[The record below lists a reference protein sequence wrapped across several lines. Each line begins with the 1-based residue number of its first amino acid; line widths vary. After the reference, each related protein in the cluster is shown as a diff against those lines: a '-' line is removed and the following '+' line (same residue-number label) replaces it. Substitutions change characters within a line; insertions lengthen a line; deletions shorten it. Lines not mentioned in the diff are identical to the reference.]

1 MTPDEPTL
9 EAFIAARLPTDP
21 AHDLAHVRRV
31 VDNARRIAMA
41 ENANLAIVLPAAWLH
56 DCVSLPK
63 NHPDRHLASRQAAAM
78 ATDFL
83 RAQGTDDALLPA
95 IGHAIEAHSFSAG
108 IPPTTLDAKV
118 VQDADRLDALGAI
131 GTARCLLTGGAIG
144 RPLYAPDDPFCD
156 RREPDDAHFC
166 IDHFYRKLFT
176 IADTLHTASARQAAS
191 GRLTFMRQY
200 LTQLGHEIGAESDVS
215 QTGSQR

>member
-1 MTPDEPTL
+1 MTPDETQL
-9 EAFIAARLPTDP
+9 ESFIASRLAPDP

-31 VDNARRIAMA
+31 VENARHLAAREGAD
-41 ENANLAIVLPAAWLH
+41 LAIVMPAAWLH

-83 RAQGTDDALLPA
+83 RAQGIDERLLSA

-108 IPPTTLDAKV
+108 IAPTTLEAKI

-131 GTARCLLTGGAIG
+131 GIARCLLTGGSIQ
-144 RPLYAPDDPFCD
+144 RPLYSVDDPFCD
-156 RREPDDAHFC
+156 EREPDDSRFC
-166 IDHFYRKLFT
+166 IDHFYRKLFA
-176 IADTLHTASARQAAS
+176 IAQTLHTDAARREAE
-191 GRLTFMRQY
+191 GRVAYMRQF
-200 LTQLGHEIGAESDVS
+200 LAQLGHEIGESAKPA
-215 QTGSQR
+215 